1 MAILELTALRGGWGQ
16 TTVIADLSL
25 SLSPSEPVALIGRNG
40 VGKSTFVELIVG
52 RALRQNG
59 SIVLDGTDISKWPIH
74 KRSQLGIGY
83 VPQAR
88 EVFPSLTVRENLGV
102 AARRGR
108 WTAEAVLEIFPALR
122 PRMSNFGNQLS
133 GGEQQMLSIARALVG
148 NPKLLLMDEPSEGL
162 APIVV
167 ELLADAIRKV
177 SEDRSLTVL
186 LVEQR
191 VDIALDICNRCLIM
205 DRGRIVHDG
214 PSHALKGRSALLE
227 ELLGFEQ

>member
-1 MAILELTALRGGWGQ
+1 
-16 TTVIADLSL
+16 
-25 SLSPSEPVALIGRNG
+25 
-40 VGKSTFVELIVG
+40 
-52 RALRQNG
+52 
-59 SIVLDGTDISKWPIH
+59 
-74 KRSQLGIGY
+74 
-83 VPQAR
+83 
-88 EVFPSLTVRENLGV
+88 
-102 AARRGR
+102 
-108 WTAEAVLEIFPALR
+108 
-122 PRMSNFGNQLS
+122 
-133 GGEQQMLSIARALVG
+133 MLSIARALVG

-177 SEDRSLTVL
+177 SADRSLTVF

-214 PSHALKGRSALLE
+214 ASDALKAKPALLE